1 MLVDTS
7 HPEHVFHRLRRVLSA
22 LYQHCDCREKITG
35 ALDRFEDLE
44 HVRELRGALAESRR
58 QRDWIAAQVS
68 FLSELDDI
76 NEHEADKSV
85 FEEMAMLFDE
95 VSVAAA
101 HAAKVIRVA
110 ASDAED

>member
-1 MLVDTS
+1 MLIDTS
-7 HPEHVFHRLRRVLSA
+7 HPEHVFHRLRRVLSS

-44 HVRELRGALAESRR
+44 QMRELKTALAEARR
-58 QRDWIAAQVS
+58 QRDWVGAQLS
-68 FLSELDDI
+68 FLTELDEI
-76 NEHEADKSV
+76 TEHETDKTV

-95 VSVAAA
+95 VADAATR
-101 HAAKVIRVA
+101 AAKIIRTA